1 MIERVTERL
10 RFETDRTVTVLSGKV
25 ELGQGLSDALTLICS
40 EELALEPDRIR
51 VRYGDTEATPDDGLT
66 AGSGSM
72 ERAGA
77 AVRNAA
83 RAARSEL
90 LRRASERLKVPVDR
104 LEAYSGAIRPC
115 AAGAAGEPAPAPAP
129 DRHEA
134 ATVEE
139 HPPRDNGGSTPAAGS
154 PTAGAGI
161 DYWDLLASEEF
172 GDGQTAWRHP
182 AAAVGMAAA
191 DGDRENPSPATTGW
205 SSSAAEAGTRSA
217 GRSSRTPRVQ
227 CTPPP
232 RHPEKR
238 PTVASPARAGAPPA
252 APSANR
258 DAVSDAP
265 SNRYL
270 ATGQEG
276 ARRANRDASADQ
288 APNPPLAAGQEGA
301 GRRADRDNAPDSPSN
316 RSSAGLSASLGA
328 RSVSR
333 GAPDA
338 PRSGPFSAGRDGA
351 WRRVDRVVR
360 GAGNFVHDLRLPG
373 MLHGRVLRPPG
384 YGQRLAALTA
394 DAARAMRGVLAVVVD
409 GSFVAVAAER
419 EEQANAAHGV
429 LAASARWQP
438 QADGNLPADGRADPR
453 TAPRRTPAAA
463 TPLPRH
469 RATPPGLPADGR
481 TALREAPAETIP
493 ILHRGSTPPGVPAT
507 TVSAAYSRPF
517 LMHAALGPSAA
528 AAHLERDGRLTV
540 WSHTQGPFEL
550 RAALAEALQ
559 RAPESIRVI
568 HVDGS
573 GCYGHNGAD
582 DVGLDAALLA
592 LAVPER
598 PVLVKWT
605 RADENR
611 WEPFGTAMIVTCSA
625 ELDTTGAVLSWRHEV
640 RSHAHG
646 TRPRGTPG
654 HSTLLAAWHRAAPL
668 TPPAPRNGSGLTAGP
683 QRNAE
688 PLYHFPEI
696 AIATHF
702 VPDAPVRVSAL
713 RSLGAFA
720 NVFAIESFMDELA
733 ARCGD
738 DPLAYRLRHLRDD
751 RAIRVLTE
759 AVRAAPAAGGA
770 APQAADSGAA
780 TVRAD
785 AAADAPAHANVHAA
799 VPTRP
804 PAAAVA
810 DNTEAPAT
818 APAEA
823 SAEAP
828 AVVAAEGAPA
838 NALAEAPA
846 EASAAAWSE
855 AGQQATPVDRLS
867 SSFLS
872 AQEAPSKATAE
883 AASESPAV
891 VAADMAEV
899 AMDATGAKGA
909 RDTGGALVGRGIA
922 VARYKNL
929 QACVRGGVRCRG
941 RPRQRRDPPPA
952 RHHRRRRRAHHRP
965 RRARQPA
972 RRRLP
977 AGGELDA
984 EGAGARGPRGD
995 PQHRLGHLSG
1005 AALQRGAAGHGAAD
1019 RPAGSAK
1026 RRRRRGGAGADPGGD
1041 RQRRVCRGR
1050 HTPAAHPVHP
1060 GTGDGG
1066 IVRGM
1071 NPGRHKAG
1079 PWAAADREPV
1089 TAHG

>member
-1 MIERVTERL
+1 MIERVADRL

-51 VRYGDTEATPDDGLT
+51 VRYGDTGGTPDDGLT

-77 AVRNAA
+77 AVRDAA
-83 RAARSEL
+83 RAARNEL
-90 LRRASERLKVPVDR
+90 LRRASERLEVPVDR
-104 LEAYSGAIRPC
+104 LDACSGAIRPC
-115 AAGAAGEPAPAPAP
+115 AGAAAGGPAPAP

-161 DYWDLLASEEF
+161 DYWDLLDSEEF

-191 DGDRENPSPATTGW
+191 DGDRENPSQATTGW
-205 SSSAAEAGTRSA
+205 ASSAAEADARPA
-217 GRSSRTPRVQ
+217 GRSSPRTPPAQR
-227 CTPPP
+227 PPTTAP
-232 RHPEKR
+232 QPE
-238 PTVASPARAGAPPA
+238 ARATVRFPAQADVSPA

-258 DAVSDAP
+258 DTAP
-265 SNRYL
+265 GALPNR
-270 ATGQEG
+270 
-276 ARRANRDASADQ
+276 SF
-288 APNPPLAAGQEGA
+288 AAGRQG
-301 GRRADRDNAPDSPSN
+301 S
-316 RSSAGLSASLGA
+316 
-328 RSVSR
+328 
-333 GAPDA
+333 
-338 PRSGPFSAGRDGA
+338 

-373 MLHGRVLRPPG
+373 MVHGRVLRPPG
-384 YGQRLAALTA
+384 YGQRLAALAA

-419 EEQANAAHGV
+419 EEQANAVHGV

-453 TAPRRTPAAA
+453 TAPRRAPAAA

-528 AAHLERDGRLTV
+528 AARLERDGRLTV

-582 DVGLDAALLA
+582 DVALDAALLA

-598 PVLVKWT
+598 PVLIKWT

-625 ELDTTGAVLSWRHEV
+625 ELDTTGAVLSWRHEA

-688 PLYHFPEI
+688 PLYHFPEV

-702 VPDAPVRVSAL
+702 VPEAPLRVSAL

-733 ARCGD
+733 ARAGE

-759 AVRAAPAAGGA
+759 AV
-770 APQAADSGAA
+770 
-780 TVRAD
+780 
-785 AAADAPAHANVHAA
+785 
-799 VPTRP
+799 
-804 PAAAVA
+804 
-810 DNTEAPAT
+810 
-818 APAEA
+818 A
-823 SAEAP
+823 SADAP
-828 AVVAAEGAPA
+828 AVVAAAGTPA
-838 NALAEAPA
+838 KALAV
-846 EASAAAWSE
+846 AS
-855 AGQQATPVDRLS
+855 
-867 SSFLS
+867 
-872 AQEAPSKATAE
+872 
-883 AASESPAV
+883 SESPAV

-929 QACVRGGVRCRG
+929 QACVAVVCDVAVDPGSGEIRLLYATIAADAGRIIDRDGLANQLEGGFLQAASWTLKEEVRWDRAAIRSTDWDTYPVLRFSEVPPVTVRLID
-941 RPRQRRDPPPA
+941 RPDVPSV
-952 RHHRRRRRAHHRP
+952 
-965 RRARQPA
+965 
-972 RRRLP
+972 
-977 AGGELDA
+977 
-984 EGAGARGPRGD
+984 GAGE
-995 PQHRLGHLSG
+995 
-1005 AALQRGAAGHGAAD
+1005 AAQAPTPAAIANAVYAAAGI
-1019 RPAGSAK
+1019 RL
-1026 RRRRRGGAGADPGGD
+1026 
-1041 RQRRVCRGR
+1041 R
-1050 HTPAAHPVHP
+1050 HTPFTPARVMAALS
-1060 GTGDGG
+1060 G
-1066 IVRGM
+1066 I
-1071 NPGRHKAG
+1071 
-1079 PWAAADREPV
+1079 
-1089 TAHG
+1089 

>member
-1 MIERVTERL
+1 MIERVADRL

-40 EELALEPDRIR
+40 EELALQPDRIR

-77 AVRNAA
+77 AVRDAA

-90 LRRASERLKVPVDR
+90 LRRASERLEVPVDR
-104 LEAYSGAIRPC
+104 LEACSGAIRPC
-115 AAGAAGEPAPAPAP
+115 AGAAAGEPAPAP

-134 ATVEE
+134 ATVEG

-191 DGDRENPSPATTGW
+191 DGDRENPSQATTGW
-205 SSSAAEAGTRSA
+205 ASSAAEADARPA
-217 GRSSRTPRVQ
+217 GRSSPRTPPAQR
-227 CTPPP
+227 PPTTAP
-232 RHPEKR
+232 QPE
-238 PTVASPARAGAPPA
+238 ARATVRFPAQADVSPA

-258 DAVSDAP
+258 DTAP
-265 SNRYL
+265 GALPNR
-270 ATGQEG
+270 
-276 ARRANRDASADQ
+276 SF
-288 APNPPLAAGQEGA
+288 AAGRQG
-301 GRRADRDNAPDSPSN
+301 S
-316 RSSAGLSASLGA
+316 
-328 RSVSR
+328 
-333 GAPDA
+333 
-338 PRSGPFSAGRDGA
+338 

-373 MLHGRVLRPPG
+373 MVHGRVLRPPG
-384 YGQRLAALTA
+384 YGQRLAALAA

-453 TAPRRTPAAA
+453 TAPRRAPAAA

-568 HVDGS
+568 HIDGS

-625 ELDTTGAVLSWRHEV
+625 ELDTTGAVLSWRHEA

-688 PLYHFPEI
+688 PLYHFPEVV
-696 AIATHF
+696 IATHF
-702 VPDAPVRVSAL
+702 VPEAPLRVSAL

-733 ARCGD
+733 ARCGQ

-759 AVRAAPAAGGA
+759 AV
-770 APQAADSGAA
+770 
-780 TVRAD
+780 
-785 AAADAPAHANVHAA
+785 
-799 VPTRP
+799 
-804 PAAAVA
+804 
-810 DNTEAPAT
+810 
-818 APAEA
+818 A
-823 SAEAP
+823 SADAP
-828 AVVAAEGAPA
+828 AVVAAAGTPA
-838 NALAEAPA
+838 KALAV
-846 EASAAAWSE
+846 AS
-855 AGQQATPVDRLS
+855 
-867 SSFLS
+867 
-872 AQEAPSKATAE
+872 
-883 AASESPAV
+883 SESPAV

-929 QACVRGGVRCRG
+929 QACIAVVCDVAVDPGSGEIRLLYATIAADAGRIIDRDGLANQLEGGFLQAASWTLKEQVRWDRAAIRSTDWDTYPVLRFSEVPPVTVRLID
-941 RPRQRRDPPPA
+941 RPDVPSV
-952 RHHRRRRRAHHRP
+952 
-965 RRARQPA
+965 
-972 RRRLP
+972 
-977 AGGELDA
+977 
-984 EGAGARGPRGD
+984 GAGE
-995 PQHRLGHLSG
+995 
-1005 AALQRGAAGHGAAD
+1005 AAQAPTPAAIANAVYAAAGI
-1019 RPAGSAK
+1019 RL
-1026 RRRRRGGAGADPGGD
+1026 
-1041 RQRRVCRGR
+1041 R
-1050 HTPAAHPVHP
+1050 HTPFTPARVMAALS
-1060 GTGDGG
+1060 G
-1066 IVRGM
+1066 I
-1071 NPGRHKAG
+1071 
-1079 PWAAADREPV
+1079 
-1089 TAHG
+1089 

>member
-40 EELALEPDRIR
+40 EELALQPDRIR

-77 AVRNAA
+77 AVRDAA

-90 LRRASERLKVPVDR
+90 LRRASECLEVPVDR
-104 LEAYSGAIRPC
+104 LEACSGAIRPC
-115 AAGAAGEPAPAPAP
+115 AGAAAGEPAPAPAP

-154 PTAGAGI
+154 STAGAGI
-161 DYWDLLASEEF
+161 DYWDLLDSEEF

-191 DGDRENPSPATTGW
+191 DGDRENPSQATTGW
-205 SSSAAEAGTRSA
+205 ASSAAEADARPA
-217 GRSSRTPRVQ
+217 GRSSPRTPPAQR
-227 CTPPP
+227 PPTTAP
-232 RHPEKR
+232 QPE
-238 PTVASPARAGAPPA
+238 ARATVRFPAQADVSPA

-258 DAVSDAP
+258 DTAP
-265 SNRYL
+265 GALPNR
-270 ATGQEG
+270 
-276 ARRANRDASADQ
+276 SF
-288 APNPPLAAGQEGA
+288 AAGRQG
-301 GRRADRDNAPDSPSN
+301 S
-316 RSSAGLSASLGA
+316 
-328 RSVSR
+328 
-333 GAPDA
+333 
-338 PRSGPFSAGRDGA
+338 

-373 MLHGRVLRPPG
+373 MVHGRVLRPPG
-384 YGQRLAALTA
+384 YGQRLAALAA

-419 EEQANAAHGV
+419 EEQASAAHGV

-438 QADGNLPADGRADPR
+438 QADGDPPPAGRAAASSASRGAAR
-453 TAPRRTPAAA
+453 TAQTEA
-463 TPLPRH
+463 TPLLRH
-469 RATPPGLPADGR
+469 RSTPPGLPADGR
-481 TALREAPAETIP
+481 TALRAAPAETIP
-493 ILHRGSTPPGVPAT
+493 ILHRGSTPPGVPTT

-528 AAHLERDGRLTV
+528 AARLERDGRLTV

-625 ELDTTGAVLSWRHEV
+625 ELHTTGAVLSWRHEA

-688 PLYHFPEI
+688 PLYHFPEV

-733 ARCGD
+733 ARCGE

-759 AVRAAPAAGGA
+759 AV
-770 APQAADSGAA
+770 
-780 TVRAD
+780 
-785 AAADAPAHANVHAA
+785 
-799 VPTRP
+799 
-804 PAAAVA
+804 
-810 DNTEAPAT
+810 
-818 APAEA
+818 A
-823 SAEAP
+823 SADAP
-828 AVVAAEGAPA
+828 AVVAAAGAPA
-838 NALAEAPA
+838 KALAEAPA
-846 EASAAAWSE
+846 VAS
-855 AGQQATPVDRLS
+855 
-867 SSFLS
+867 
-872 AQEAPSKATAE
+872 
-883 AASESPAV
+883 SESPAV
-891 VAADMAEV
+891 VTADMAEV

-929 QACVRGGVRCRG
+929 QACVAVVCDVAVDPGSGEIRLLHATIAADAGRIIDRDGLANQLEGGFLQAASWTLKEQVRWDRAAIRSTDWDTYPVLRFSEVPPVTVRLID
-941 RPRQRRDPPPA
+941 RPDVPSV
-952 RHHRRRRRAHHRP
+952 
-965 RRARQPA
+965 
-972 RRRLP
+972 
-977 AGGELDA
+977 
-984 EGAGARGPRGD
+984 GAGEAAQGPT
-995 PQHRLGHLSG
+995 P
-1005 AALQRGAAGHGAAD
+1005 AAIANAVYAAAGI
-1019 RPAGSAK
+1019 RL
-1026 RRRRRGGAGADPGGD
+1026 
-1041 RQRRVCRGR
+1041 R
-1050 HTPAAHPVHP
+1050 HTPFTPARVMAALSGV
-1060 GTGDGG
+1060 
-1066 IVRGM
+1066 
-1071 NPGRHKAG
+1071 
-1079 PWAAADREPV
+1079 
-1089 TAHG
+1089 

>member
-51 VRYGDTEATPDDGLT
+51 VRCGDTGGTPDDGLT

-77 AVRNAA
+77 AVRDAA

-104 LEAYSGAIRPC
+104 LEACSGAIRPC
-115 AAGAAGEPAPAPAP
+115 AGAAAGEPAPAPAP

-154 PTAGAGI
+154 PTAGAAI

-191 DGDRENPSPATTGW
+191 DGDRENPSQATTGW
-205 SSSAAEAGTRSA
+205 ASSAAEADARPA
-217 GRSSRTPRVQ
+217 GRSSPRTPPAQR
-227 CTPPP
+227 PPTTAP
-232 RHPEKR
+232 QPE
-238 PTVASPARAGAPPA
+238 ARATVRFPAQADVSPA

-258 DAVSDAP
+258 DTAP
-265 SNRYL
+265 GALPNR
-270 ATGQEG
+270 
-276 ARRANRDASADQ
+276 SF
-288 APNPPLAAGQEGA
+288 AAGRQG
-301 GRRADRDNAPDSPSN
+301 S
-316 RSSAGLSASLGA
+316 
-328 RSVSR
+328 
-333 GAPDA
+333 
-338 PRSGPFSAGRDGA
+338 

-373 MLHGRVLRPPG
+373 MVHGRVLRPPG
-384 YGQRLAALTA
+384 YGQRLAALAA

-453 TAPRRTPAAA
+453 TAPRRAPAAA

-625 ELDTTGAVLSWRHEV
+625 ELDTTGAVLSWRHEA

-759 AVRAAPAAGGA
+759 AV
-770 APQAADSGAA
+770 
-780 TVRAD
+780 
-785 AAADAPAHANVHAA
+785 
-799 VPTRP
+799 
-804 PAAAVA
+804 
-810 DNTEAPAT
+810 
-818 APAEA
+818 A
-823 SAEAP
+823 SADAP
-828 AVVAAEGAPA
+828 AVVAAAGAPA
-838 NALAEAPA
+838 KALAV
-846 EASAAAWSE
+846 AS
-855 AGQQATPVDRLS
+855 
-867 SSFLS
+867 
-872 AQEAPSKATAE
+872 
-883 AASESPAV
+883 SESPAV

-929 QACVRGGVRCRG
+929 QACVAVVCDVAVDPGSGEIRLLHATIAADAGRIIDRDGLANQLEGGFLQAASWTLKEQVRGDRAAIRSTDWDTYPVLRFSEVPPVTARLID
-941 RPRQRRDPPPA
+941 RPD
-952 RHHRRRRRAHHRP
+952 
-965 RRARQPA
+965 
-972 RRRLP
+972 LP
-977 AGGELDA
+977 SV
-984 EGAGARGPRGD
+984 GAGEAAQGPT
-995 PQHRLGHLSG
+995 P
-1005 AALQRGAAGHGAAD
+1005 AAIANAVCAAAGI
-1019 RPAGSAK
+1019 RL
-1026 RRRRRGGAGADPGGD
+1026 
-1041 RQRRVCRGR
+1041 R
-1050 HTPAAHPVHP
+1050 HTPFTPARMMAALS
-1060 GTGDGG
+1060 G
-1066 IVRGM
+1066 I
-1071 NPGRHKAG
+1071 
-1079 PWAAADREPV
+1079 
-1089 TAHG
+1089 

>member
-1 MIERVTERL
+1 MIERVADRL

-40 EELALEPDRIR
+40 EELALQPDRIR
-51 VRYGDTEATPDDGLT
+51 MRYGDTEATPDDGLT

-83 RAARSEL
+83 RAARNEL
-90 LRRASERLKVPVDR
+90 LRRASERLEVPVDR
-104 LEAYSGAIRPC
+104 LEACSGAIRPC
-115 AAGAAGEPAPAPAP
+115 AGAAAGEPAPAP

-191 DGDRENPSPATTGW
+191 DGDRENPSQATTGW
-205 SSSAAEAGTRSA
+205 ASSAAEADARPA
-217 GRSSRTPRVQ
+217 GRSSPRTPRVR
-227 CTPPP
+227 CTAPAQRPPTTAP
-232 RHPEKR
+232 QPE
-238 PTVASPARAGAPPA
+238 ARATVRFPAQADVSPA

-258 DAVSDAP
+258 DTAP
-265 SNRYL
+265 GALPNR
-270 ATGQEG
+270 
-276 ARRANRDASADQ
+276 SF
-288 APNPPLAAGQEGA
+288 AAGRQG
-301 GRRADRDNAPDSPSN
+301 S
-316 RSSAGLSASLGA
+316 
-328 RSVSR
+328 
-333 GAPDA
+333 
-338 PRSGPFSAGRDGA
+338 

-373 MLHGRVLRPPG
+373 MVHGRVLRPPG
-384 YGQRLAALTA
+384 YGQRLAALAA

-453 TAPRRTPAAA
+453 TAPRRAPAAA

-568 HVDGS
+568 HIDGS

-625 ELDTTGAVLSWRHEV
+625 ELDTTGAVLSWRHEA

-688 PLYHFPEI
+688 PLYHFPEVV
-696 AIATHF
+696 IATHF
-702 VPDAPVRVSAL
+702 VPEAPLRVSAL

-733 ARCGD
+733 ARAGE

-759 AVRAAPAAGGA
+759 AV
-770 APQAADSGAA
+770 
-780 TVRAD
+780 
-785 AAADAPAHANVHAA
+785 
-799 VPTRP
+799 
-804 PAAAVA
+804 
-810 DNTEAPAT
+810 
-818 APAEA
+818 A
-823 SAEAP
+823 SADAP
-828 AVVAAEGAPA
+828 AVVAAAGAPA
-838 NALAEAPA
+838 KALAV
-846 EASAAAWSE
+846 AS
-855 AGQQATPVDRLS
+855 
-867 SSFLS
+867 
-872 AQEAPSKATAE
+872 
-883 AASESPAV
+883 SESPAV

-929 QACVRGGVRCRG
+929 QACIAVVCDVAVDPGSGEIRLLYATIAADAGRIIDRDGLANQLEGGFLQAASWTLKEQVRGDRAAIRSTDWDTYPVLRFSEVPPVTVRLID
-941 RPRQRRDPPPA
+941 RPDVPSV
-952 RHHRRRRRAHHRP
+952 
-965 RRARQPA
+965 
-972 RRRLP
+972 
-977 AGGELDA
+977 
-984 EGAGARGPRGD
+984 GAGE
-995 PQHRLGHLSG
+995 
-1005 AALQRGAAGHGAAD
+1005 AAQAPTPAAIANAVYAAAGI
-1019 RPAGSAK
+1019 RL
-1026 RRRRRGGAGADPGGD
+1026 
-1041 RQRRVCRGR
+1041 R
-1050 HTPAAHPVHP
+1050 HTPFTPARVMAALS
-1060 GTGDGG
+1060 G
-1066 IVRGM
+1066 I
-1071 NPGRHKAG
+1071 
-1079 PWAAADREPV
+1079 
-1089 TAHG
+1089 

>member
-1 MIERVTERL
+1 MIERVADRL

-77 AVRNAA
+77 AVRDAA
-83 RAARSEL
+83 RAARNEL
-90 LRRASERLKVPVDR
+90 LRRASERLEVPVDR
-104 LEAYSGAIRPC
+104 LEACSGAIRPC
-115 AAGAAGEPAPAPAP
+115 AGDAAGEPAPAP

-154 PTAGAGI
+154 PTAGSGI
-161 DYWDLLASEEF
+161 DYWDLLDSEEF

-191 DGDRENPSPATTGW
+191 DGDRENPSQATTGW
-205 SSSAAEAGTRSA
+205 ASSAAEADARPA
-217 GRSSRTPRVQ
+217 GRSSLRTPPAQR
-227 CTPPP
+227 PPTTAP
-232 RHPEKR
+232 QPE
-238 PTVASPARAGAPPA
+238 ARATVRFPAQADVSPA

-258 DAVSDAP
+258 DTAP
-265 SNRYL
+265 GALPNR
-270 ATGQEG
+270 
-276 ARRANRDASADQ
+276 SF
-288 APNPPLAAGQEGA
+288 AAGRQG
-301 GRRADRDNAPDSPSN
+301 S
-316 RSSAGLSASLGA
+316 
-328 RSVSR
+328 
-333 GAPDA
+333 
-338 PRSGPFSAGRDGA
+338 

-373 MLHGRVLRPPG
+373 MVHGRVLRPPG
-384 YGQRLAALTA
+384 YGQRLAALAA

-453 TAPRRTPAAA
+453 TAPRRAPAAA

-582 DVGLDAALLA
+582 DVALDAALLA

-598 PVLVKWT
+598 PVLIKWT

-625 ELDTTGAVLSWRHEV
+625 ELDTTGAVLSWRHEA

-688 PLYHFPEI
+688 PLYHFPEV

-702 VPDAPVRVSAL
+702 VPEAPLRVSAL

-733 ARCGD
+733 ARAGE

-759 AVRAAPAAGGA
+759 AVRAAPAAG
-770 APQAADSGAA
+770 
-780 TVRAD
+780 
-785 AAADAPAHANVHAA
+785 
-799 VPTRP
+799 
-804 PAAAVA
+804 
-810 DNTEAPAT
+810 
-818 APAEA
+818 
-823 SAEAP
+823 
-828 AVVAAEGAPA
+828 
-838 NALAEAPA
+838 
-846 EASAAAWSE
+846 
-855 AGQQATPVDRLS
+855 
-867 SSFLS
+867 
-872 AQEAPSKATAE
+872 
-883 AASESPAV
+883 
-891 VAADMAEV
+891 
-899 AMDATGAKGA
+899 AKGA

-929 QACVRGGVRCRG
+929 QACVAVVCDVAVDPGSGEIRLLHATIAADAGRIIDRDGLANQLEGGFLQAASWTLKEQARGDRAAIRSTDWDTYPVLRFSEVPPVTARLID
-941 RPRQRRDPPPA
+941 RPD
-952 RHHRRRRRAHHRP
+952 
-965 RRARQPA
+965 
-972 RRRLP
+972 LP
-977 AGGELDA
+977 SV
-984 EGAGARGPRGD
+984 GAGEAAQGPT
-995 PQHRLGHLSG
+995 P
-1005 AALQRGAAGHGAAD
+1005 AAIANAVYAAAGI
-1019 RPAGSAK
+1019 RL
-1026 RRRRRGGAGADPGGD
+1026 
-1041 RQRRVCRGR
+1041 R
-1050 HTPAAHPVHP
+1050 HTPFTPARVMAALSGV
-1060 GTGDGG
+1060 
-1066 IVRGM
+1066 
-1071 NPGRHKAG
+1071 
-1079 PWAAADREPV
+1079 
-1089 TAHG
+1089 

>member
-1 MIERVTERL
+1 MIERVADRL

-51 VRYGDTEATPDDGLT
+51 VRYGDTGGTPDDGLT

-83 RAARSEL
+83 RAARNEL
-90 LRRASERLKVPVDR
+90 LRRASERLEVPVDR
-104 LEAYSGAIRPC
+104 LEACSGAIRPC
-115 AAGAAGEPAPAPAP
+115 AGDAAGEPAPAP

-191 DGDRENPSPATTGW
+191 DGDRENPSQATTGW
-205 SSSAAEAGTRSA
+205 ASSAAEADARPA
-217 GRSSRTPRVQ
+217 GRSSPRTPPAQR
-227 CTPPP
+227 PPTTAP
-232 RHPEKR
+232 QPE
-238 PTVASPARAGAPPA
+238 ARATVRFPAQADVSPA

-258 DAVSDAP
+258 DTAP
-265 SNRYL
+265 GALPNR
-270 ATGQEG
+270 
-276 ARRANRDASADQ
+276 SF
-288 APNPPLAAGQEGA
+288 AAGRQG
-301 GRRADRDNAPDSPSN
+301 S
-316 RSSAGLSASLGA
+316 
-328 RSVSR
+328 
-333 GAPDA
+333 
-338 PRSGPFSAGRDGA
+338 

-373 MLHGRVLRPPG
+373 MVHGRVLRPPG
-384 YGQRLAALTA
+384 YGQRLAALAA

-453 TAPRRTPAAA
+453 TAPRRAPAAA

-568 HVDGS
+568 HIDGS

-625 ELDTTGAVLSWRHEV
+625 ELDTTGAVLSWRHEA

-688 PLYHFPEI
+688 PLYHFPEVV
-696 AIATHF
+696 IATHF
-702 VPDAPVRVSAL
+702 VPEAPLRVSAL

-733 ARCGD
+733 ARCGE

-759 AVRAAPAAGGA
+759 AV
-770 APQAADSGAA
+770 
-780 TVRAD
+780 
-785 AAADAPAHANVHAA
+785 
-799 VPTRP
+799 
-804 PAAAVA
+804 
-810 DNTEAPAT
+810 
-818 APAEA
+818 A
-823 SAEAP
+823 SADAP
-828 AVVAAEGAPA
+828 AVVAAAGTPA
-838 NALAEAPA
+838 KALAV
-846 EASAAAWSE
+846 AS
-855 AGQQATPVDRLS
+855 
-867 SSFLS
+867 
-872 AQEAPSKATAE
+872 
-883 AASESPAV
+883 SESPAV

-929 QACVRGGVRCRG
+929 QACVAVVCDVAVDPGSGEIRLLYATIAADAGRIIDRDGLANQLEGGFLQAASWTLKEQVRWDRAAIRSTDWDTYPVLRFSEVPPVTVRLID
-941 RPRQRRDPPPA
+941 RPDVPSV
-952 RHHRRRRRAHHRP
+952 
-965 RRARQPA
+965 
-972 RRRLP
+972 
-977 AGGELDA
+977 
-984 EGAGARGPRGD
+984 GAGE
-995 PQHRLGHLSG
+995 
-1005 AALQRGAAGHGAAD
+1005 AAQAPTPAAIANAVYAAAGI
-1019 RPAGSAK
+1019 RL
-1026 RRRRRGGAGADPGGD
+1026 
-1041 RQRRVCRGR
+1041 R
-1050 HTPAAHPVHP
+1050 HTPFTPARVMAALS
-1060 GTGDGG
+1060 G
-1066 IVRGM
+1066 I
-1071 NPGRHKAG
+1071 
-1079 PWAAADREPV
+1079 
-1089 TAHG
+1089 

>member
-1 MIERVTERL
+1 MIERVADRL

-83 RAARSEL
+83 RAARNEL
-90 LRRASERLKVPVDR
+90 LRRASERLEVPVDR
-104 LEAYSGAIRPC
+104 LEACSGAIRPC
-115 AAGAAGEPAPAPAP
+115 AGDAAGEPAPAP

-191 DGDRENPSPATTGW
+191 DGDRENPSQATTGW
-205 SSSAAEAGTRSA
+205 ASSAAEADARPA
-217 GRSSRTPRVQ
+217 GRSSPRTPPAQR
-227 CTPPP
+227 PPTTAP
-232 RHPEKR
+232 QPE
-238 PTVASPARAGAPPA
+238 ARATVRFPAQADVSPA

-258 DAVSDAP
+258 DTAP
-265 SNRYL
+265 GALPNR
-270 ATGQEG
+270 
-276 ARRANRDASADQ
+276 SF
-288 APNPPLAAGQEGA
+288 AAGRQG
-301 GRRADRDNAPDSPSN
+301 S
-316 RSSAGLSASLGA
+316 
-328 RSVSR
+328 
-333 GAPDA
+333 
-338 PRSGPFSAGRDGA
+338 

-373 MLHGRVLRPPG
+373 MVHGRVLRPPG
-384 YGQRLAALTA
+384 YGQRLAALAA

-453 TAPRRTPAAA
+453 TAPRRAPAAA

-568 HVDGS
+568 HIDGS

-625 ELDTTGAVLSWRHEV
+625 ELDTTGAVLSWRHEA

-688 PLYHFPEI
+688 PLYHFPEV

-702 VPDAPVRVSAL
+702 VPEAPLRVSAL

-733 ARCGD
+733 ARAGE

-759 AVRAAPAAGGA
+759 AV
-770 APQAADSGAA
+770 
-780 TVRAD
+780 
-785 AAADAPAHANVHAA
+785 
-799 VPTRP
+799 
-804 PAAAVA
+804 
-810 DNTEAPAT
+810 
-818 APAEA
+818 A
-823 SAEAP
+823 SADAP
-828 AVVAAEGAPA
+828 AVVAAAGTPA
-838 NALAEAPA
+838 KALAV
-846 EASAAAWSE
+846 AS
-855 AGQQATPVDRLS
+855 
-867 SSFLS
+867 
-872 AQEAPSKATAE
+872 
-883 AASESPAV
+883 SESPAV

-929 QACVRGGVRCRG
+929 QACVAVVCDVAVDPGSGEIRLLYATIAADAGRIIDRDGLANQLEGGFLQAASWTLKEQVRWDRAAIRSTDWDTYPVLRFSEVPPVTVRLID
-941 RPRQRRDPPPA
+941 RPDVPSV
-952 RHHRRRRRAHHRP
+952 
-965 RRARQPA
+965 
-972 RRRLP
+972 
-977 AGGELDA
+977 
-984 EGAGARGPRGD
+984 GAGE
-995 PQHRLGHLSG
+995 
-1005 AALQRGAAGHGAAD
+1005 AAQAPTPAAIANAVYAAAGI
-1019 RPAGSAK
+1019 RL
-1026 RRRRRGGAGADPGGD
+1026 
-1041 RQRRVCRGR
+1041 R
-1050 HTPAAHPVHP
+1050 HTPFTPARVMAALS
-1060 GTGDGG
+1060 G
-1066 IVRGM
+1066 I
-1071 NPGRHKAG
+1071 
-1079 PWAAADREPV
+1079 
-1089 TAHG
+1089 

>member
-1 MIERVTERL
+1 MIERVADRL

-40 EELALEPDRIR
+40 EELALQPDRIR

-77 AVRNAA
+77 AVRDAA

-90 LRRASERLKVPVDR
+90 LRRASERLEVPVDR
-104 LEAYSGAIRPC
+104 LEACSGAIRPC
-115 AAGAAGEPAPAPAP
+115 AGAAAGEPAPAP

-191 DGDRENPSPATTGW
+191 DGDRENPSQATTGW
-205 SSSAAEAGTRSA
+205 ASSAAEADARPA
-217 GRSSRTPRVQ
+217 GRSSPRTPPAQR
-227 CTPPP
+227 PPTTAP
-232 RHPEKR
+232 QPE
-238 PTVASPARAGAPPA
+238 ARATVRFPAQADVSPA

-258 DAVSDAP
+258 DTAP
-265 SNRYL
+265 GALPNR
-270 ATGQEG
+270 
-276 ARRANRDASADQ
+276 SF
-288 APNPPLAAGQEGA
+288 AAGRQG
-301 GRRADRDNAPDSPSN
+301 S
-316 RSSAGLSASLGA
+316 
-328 RSVSR
+328 
-333 GAPDA
+333 
-338 PRSGPFSAGRDGA
+338 

-373 MLHGRVLRPPG
+373 MVHGRVLRPPG
-384 YGQRLAALTA
+384 YGQRLAALAA

-453 TAPRRTPAAA
+453 TAPRRAPAAA

-568 HVDGS
+568 HIDGS

-625 ELDTTGAVLSWRHEV
+625 ELDTTGAVLSWRHEA

-688 PLYHFPEI
+688 PLYHFPEVV
-696 AIATHF
+696 IATHF
-702 VPDAPVRVSAL
+702 VPEAPLRVSAL

-733 ARCGD
+733 ARCGQ

-759 AVRAAPAAGGA
+759 AV
-770 APQAADSGAA
+770 
-780 TVRAD
+780 
-785 AAADAPAHANVHAA
+785 
-799 VPTRP
+799 
-804 PAAAVA
+804 
-810 DNTEAPAT
+810 
-818 APAEA
+818 A
-823 SAEAP
+823 SADAP
-828 AVVAAEGAPA
+828 AVVAAAGTPA
-838 NALAEAPA
+838 KALAV
-846 EASAAAWSE
+846 AS
-855 AGQQATPVDRLS
+855 
-867 SSFLS
+867 
-872 AQEAPSKATAE
+872 
-883 AASESPAV
+883 SESPAV

-929 QACVRGGVRCRG
+929 QACIAVVCDVAVDPGSGEIRLLYATIAADAGRIIDRDGLANQLEGGFLQAASWTLKEQVRWDRAAIRSTDWDTYPVLRFSEVPPVTVRLID
-941 RPRQRRDPPPA
+941 RPDVPSV
-952 RHHRRRRRAHHRP
+952 
-965 RRARQPA
+965 
-972 RRRLP
+972 
-977 AGGELDA
+977 
-984 EGAGARGPRGD
+984 GAGE
-995 PQHRLGHLSG
+995 
-1005 AALQRGAAGHGAAD
+1005 AAQAPTPAAIANAVYAAAGI
-1019 RPAGSAK
+1019 RL
-1026 RRRRRGGAGADPGGD
+1026 
-1041 RQRRVCRGR
+1041 R
-1050 HTPAAHPVHP
+1050 HTPFTPARVMAALS
-1060 GTGDGG
+1060 G
-1066 IVRGM
+1066 I
-1071 NPGRHKAG
+1071 
-1079 PWAAADREPV
+1079 
-1089 TAHG
+1089 

>member
-1 MIERVTERL
+1 MIERVADRL

-25 ELGQGLSDALTLICS
+25 ELGQGLNDALTLICS

-77 AVRNAA
+77 AVRD
-83 RAARSEL
+83 AARSARNEL
-90 LRRASERLKVPVDR
+90 LRRASERLEVPVHR
-104 LEAYSGAIRPC
+104 LEACSGAIRPR
-115 AAGAAGEPAPAPAP
+115 AAGAAGEPAPTPTPAA
-129 DRHEA
+129 DRQEA
-134 ATVEE
+134 ATVEQ
-139 HPPRDNGGSTPAAGS
+139 HPPRDTGGSTPAAGA

-161 DYWDLLASEEF
+161 DYWDLLESEEC
-172 GDGQTAWRHP
+172 GAAQTAWRHP
-182 AAAVGMAAA
+182 AEAVGMAAA
-191 DGDRENPSPATTGW
+191 ADGRDNPSQATKGSASPA
-205 SSSAAEAGTRSA
+205 AAAGARPA
-217 GRSSRTPRVQ
+217 GRSSAHTARVQ
-227 CTPPP
+227 GTPPAQRP
-232 RHPEKR
+232 PTTAPQPE
-238 PTVASPARAGAPPA
+238 ARATGRSSVHQDVSDAR
-252 APSANR
+252 PSANR
-258 DAVSDAP
+258 DTAP
-265 SNRYL
+265 DSLPNR
-270 ATGQEG
+270 
-276 ARRANRDASADQ
+276 S
-288 APNPPLAAGQEGA
+288 LAA
-301 GRRADRDNAPDSPSN
+301 DHNAPDSPSN
-316 RSSAGLSASLGA
+316 QSLAGASAPPGT
-328 RSVSR
+328 RPDSR
-333 GAPDA
+333 GAADP
-338 PRSGPFSAGRDGA
+338 PSNRSLAAGEEETPPANRHVASAVLPNRSHAAGRQGA

-373 MLHGRVLRPPG
+373 MVHGRVLRPPG
-384 YGQRLAALTA
+384 YGQRLTALAA

-419 EEQANAAHGV
+419 EEQASAAHDV

-438 QADGNLPADGRADPR
+438 QPNGDPAPDGRAAASNAPRGAQRGAQRTAQSGATPPRHRSTPPGVPADGRA
-453 TAPRRTPAAA
+453 
-463 TPLPRH
+463 
-469 RATPPGLPADGR
+469 
-481 TALREAPAETIP
+481 ALREAPAETTP
-493 ILHRGSTPPGVPAT
+493 VLHRGAAPPDVHT
-507 TVSAAYSRPF
+507 TTITAAYSRPF
-517 LMHAALGPSAA
+517 LMHGALGPSAA
-528 AAHLERDGRLTV
+528 AARLERDGRLTI

-568 HVDGS
+568 HADGS

-582 DVGLDAALLA
+582 DVALDAALLA

-625 ELDTTGAVLSWRHEV
+625 ELDTTGAVLSWRHEA

-646 TRPRGTPG
+646 TRPRATPG

-668 TPPAPRNGSGLTAGP
+668 NPPAPRNGSGLTAGP

-688 PLYHFPEI
+688 PLYHFPEV

-702 VPDAPVRVSAL
+702 VPAAPVRVSAL

-738 DPLAYRLRHLRDD
+738 DPLAYRLRHLRDE
-751 RAIRVLTE
+751 RAKRVLTE
-759 AVRAAPAAGGA
+759 AVRAAPAAGIA

-799 VPTRP
+799 VPTRS

-867 SSFLS
+867 SSSMS
-872 AQEAPSKATAE
+872 AQEAPSKATAA
-883 AASESPAV
+883 AASGSP
-891 VAADMAEV
+891 AEV
-899 AMDATGAKGA
+899 AAVMSEATGAPPAATGA
-909 RDTGGALVGRGIA
+909 AAASDSGDTLLGRGIA

-929 QACVRGGVRCRG
+929 QACVAVVCDVAVDPGSGQIRLLHATIAADAGRIIDRDGLANQLEGGFLQAASWTLKEQVRWDRAAIRSTDWDTYPVLRFSEVPPVTVRLID
-941 RPRQRRDPPPA
+941 RPDLPSVGAGEAAQGPTPAAIANAVYAAAGIRLRHTPFTPA
-952 RHHRRRRRAHHRP
+952 RVMA
-965 RRARQPA
+965 A
-972 RRRLP
+972 
-977 AGGELDA
+977 
-984 EGAGARGPRGD
+984 
-995 PQHRLGHLSG
+995 LSG
-1005 AALQRGAAGHGAAD
+1005 A
-1019 RPAGSAK
+1019 
-1026 RRRRRGGAGADPGGD
+1026 
-1041 RQRRVCRGR
+1041 
-1050 HTPAAHPVHP
+1050 
-1060 GTGDGG
+1060 
-1066 IVRGM
+1066 
-1071 NPGRHKAG
+1071 
-1079 PWAAADREPV
+1079 
-1089 TAHG
+1089 